1 MLHLFSNLSNFNKM
15 KTVLILGAGM
25 VVKPMAD
32 YLMEKNIKITIAS
45 RTVSKAEKIINGN
58 KNGEAIKWEVEESDR
73 LDFLVASHD
82 LTVSLL
88 PYTFHVSV
96 AKLCIKHKKNM
107 LTTSYVS
114 EEMKALDQEAKDAGI
129 IILNELG
136 LDPGID
142 HMTAQKIIDEQHSQN
157 NKIKAFYSI
166 CGALPAPEAANN
178 PLKYRFSW
186 SPKGVVM
193 ASNNGAKFLKDGK
206 VEELNTIDLFKNPIK
221 ETFPE
226 VGNLEIYPNRDSTQ
240 YVNLYNIPEAVTMY
254 RGTFRYPNWCDAL
267 DLFKALGLTS
277 YDKIDAT
284 GLSFLEFTAKVSGLN
299 VAGIKEQIVAKLAVE
314 ENSIGLESLEWL
326 GLLSTEKLPYQ
337 GEVSGFDVISDL
349 MIEKMMLGD
358 NERDMV
364 VMQHTFEIEKENGSR
379 QVIKSRLLAYGNQ
392 NNTAIA
398 ETVSIPAAIG
408 VNLIL
413 EGKITLKGVH
423 IPVNAGIYE
432 PVLEELAVFGIKMAD
447 EIIELDLAH

>member
-1 MLHLFSNLSNFNKM
+1 MNS
-15 KTVLILGAGM
+15 VLILGAGM

-32 YLMEKNIKITIAS
+32 YLMERNISITIAS
-45 RTVSKAEKIINGN
+45 RTVSKAEKILNGN
-58 KNGEAIKWEVEESDR
+58 KNGKAVKWEVEESEK
-73 LDFLVASHD
+73 LDEMVENHD

-88 PYTFHVSV
+88 PYTFHVTV

-114 EEMKALDQEAKDAGI
+114 DEMKNLDQEAKDAGI

-142 HMTAQKIIDEQHSQN
+142 HMTAQKIIDEQHEKN

-178 PLKYRFSW
+178 PLGYKFSW

-193 ASNNGAKFLKDGK
+193 ASNNGAKFLKDDK
-206 VEELNTIDLFKNPIK
+206 IQELDTLDLFKNPIK
-221 ETFPE
+221 ENFPG

-240 YVNLYNIPEAVTMY
+240 YVNLYNIPETATMY
-254 RGTFRYPNWCDAL
+254 RGTFRYPNWCQAL

-284 GLSFLEFTAKVSGLN
+284 GLSYLEFSAKVSGLSTEN
-299 VAGIKEQIVAKLAVE
+299 ISAQIASKLQVE
-314 ENSIGLESLEWL
+314 ENSIGIECLKWL
-326 GLLSTEKLPYQ
+326 GLLSNEKLPYE
-337 GEVSGFDVISDL
+337 GEISGFDVISDL

-364 VMQHTFEIEKENGSR
+364 VMQHTFEIEKEDGAR
-379 QVIKSRLLAYGNQ
+379 QIIKSRLLAYGNE

-398 ETVSIPAAIG
+398 ETVSVPAAIG
-408 VNLIL
+408 VKLIL
-413 EGKITLKGVH
+413 EGKISLKGVH
-423 IPVNAGIYE
+423 IPVSKGIYN
-432 PVLEELAVFGIKMAD
+432 PVLEELAAFGIKMED
-447 EIIELDLAH
+447 EVIDLALAN